1 MTRLEITM
9 LAEEI
14 VKIMKRDG
22 LVDNEFLNADEAA
35 KFLGISKRTLYNK
48 RKELPCAPTG
58 KKLMFRKS
66 ELVKVLTGE
75 WI

>member
-35 KFLGISKRTLYNK
+35 KFLGISKRTLYNN
-48 RKELPCAPTG
+48 RKNLPCASNG

-66 ELVKVLTGE
+66 ELVKMLNN
-75 WI
+75 